1 MGNLRGTAFAS
12 YALGMVMAVTAWFW
26 GAAADAMIFAV
37 MAVVLIFRPI
47 EL

>member
-12 YALGMVMAVTAWFW
+12 YNLGMVMAVTAWYW
-26 GAAADAMIFAV
+26 GASADTMIFLV
-37 MAVVLIFRPI
+37 MAVVLIFQPI

>member
-1 MGNLRGTAFAS
+1 MENLRGTAFAS
-12 YALGMVMAVTAWFW
+12 YALGMVVAVTAWFW
-26 GAAADAMIFAV
+26 SVAAYAMIFAV

>member
-26 GAAADAMIFAV
+26 GAAADAVIFAL
-37 MAVVLIFRPI
+37 MAVVVIFSAY
-47 EL
+47 